1 MHRLHIVGVNPRT
14 GTTLLAECMRLC
26 FEIERSAEHEERLYR
41 LRRCRGVYLTKT
53 PQDLRY
59 LGLRL
64 KLDPRFHAICMV
76 RDPRDTVISKHGS
89 QPDDYWMHTSIG
101 RFRQG
106 WALVRRHQDH
116 PRFLWLKY
124 EDLIAD
130 PDEVQ
135 RRIAVR
141 FPFLRMTGR
150 FSDFHRRGTVSGPS
164 QLALNGVRPIDRSN
178 QGKWTEHTDRLQE
191 KLEEGG
197 AIDDELVE
205 LGYEVD
211 RGWATRHGIVLSAA
225 AGSRDTELA
234 RRYSRD
240 RFRSARSAVVAAAFA
255 RLGIDIG

>member
-14 GTTLLAECMRLC
+14 GTTLLAECMRLS
-26 FEIERSAEHEERLYR
+26 FEIERSAEHEEPLHR

-64 KLDPRFHAICMV
+64 RIDPRFHAICMV

-101 RFRQG
+101 RFKEG
-106 WALVRRHQDH
+106 WELVRRHAGH

-130 PDEVQ
+130 PDAVQ
-135 RRIAVR
+135 QRIAAR
-141 FPFLRMTGR
+141 FPFLTRSGR
-150 FSDFHRRGTVSGPS
+150 FSDFHTRGEVSGPS
-164 QLALNGVRPIDRSN
+164 RLALNGVRPIDGSN
-178 QGKWTEHTDRLQE
+178 RGKWVGHKDRLQQM
-191 KLEEGG
+191 LERDGT
-197 AIDDELVE
+197 IDDELLE
-205 LGYEVD
+205 LGYESD
-211 RGWATRHGIVLSAA
+211 RDWMARHDIVLSDAP
-225 AGSRDTELA
+225 GGKDPELGERY
-234 RRYSRD
+234 RRE
-240 RFRSARSAVVAAAFA
+240 RFRAARSAVAAATFA